1 MKKTSILVKLA
12 LGLLVALLVFVSCS
26 DEATVKANTEVTIGA
41 TFDAGSKGLSA
52 DYGTLNPA
60 VYYWFYK
67 TSVTDAQGNP
77 EVVTAQRSWTADG
90 SAGLTG
96 GQKFSIGKWELELW
110 AYTGNT
116 TATGLAYY
124 GKAKF
129 EVGIDGVTGNVTT
142 TSDFSN
148 ADGSAGY
155 KVYVPMQYV
164 DQENFDNDVE
174 FTDYQGSL
182 EYDYLGVT
190 LSNDATEAAY
200 DAKYGFKH
208 YTTITKLG
216 DTTTVWAANDD
227 TNVVGD
233 TTGSSYTLMTADAGT
248 YSITTLYDSLGVFYK
263 VTDTVDIHSNKTVRV
278 TGNFENRER
287 KTFRVYFHDGKILN
301 SADNVSVSSTNAFS
315 GDVSKINSIYN
326 AEFGSD
332 FFDGVETT
340 GTDEVPYKDYLFEDV
355 VVLPYVNSTTDTSF
369 KSGFGFWG
377 WYTTDSTWHITDVC
391 NTSETSGSK
400 IRTNGTVI
408 NTTATSQTI
417 FVDQVSGAD
426 ADFEAAYGLT
436 VAQTSADDANSAYA
450 GAWTS
455 SAYKY
460 EIHLYARWVEL
471 VKTVGAFTTPS
482 DNITLY
488 DTEFGKIGQD
498 GYVQLSIVEGVDRV
512 QGWTNYDALKFYVG
526 KNDGKAYATT
536 DTNQEYTE
544 YFIDGWYTNGDGT
557 ADGKILVITNDGTL
571 ARYSDSVETYI
582 DKNGNWKGQG
592 HEVKFFAHWS
602 TRDAE

>member
-1 MKKTSILVKLA
+1 MKKTSLLVKLA

-41 TFDAGSKGLSA
+41 TFDAGSKGLAA
-52 DYGTLNPA
+52 DYGTLDPA
-60 VYYWFYK
+60 EYYWFYK

-77 EVVTAQRSWTADG
+77 EVVTAQRSWTTG
-90 SAGLTG
+90 TSGLTG
-96 GQKFSIGKWELELW
+96 GQKFSIGKWTLELW

-124 GKAKF
+124 GKARF
-129 EVGIDGVTGNVTT
+129 EVGIDRVTGNVTT

-148 ADGSAGY
+148 DDGSAGY

-164 DQENFDNDVE
+164 DQQNFDTAVS
-174 FTDYQGSL
+174 FTDFQGSL
-182 EYDYLGVT
+182 EYDYLGVI
-190 LSNDATEAAY
+190 LSDDETKAAY
-200 DAKYGFKH
+200 DAHYGFKH
-208 YTTITKLG
+208 YTTITSL
-216 DTTTVWAANDD
+216 DDPATAVWAANDD
-227 TNVVGD
+227 TNVVGA
-233 TTGSSYTLMTADAGT
+233 TTGTSYTSLTADAGT

-278 TGNFENRER
+278 TGSFENRER

-315 GDVSKINSIYN
+315 GDVSRINSIYN
-326 AEFGSD
+326 AEFGAD

-340 GTDEVPYKDYLFEDV
+340 GTDVVPYKDYLFEDV

-369 KSGFGFWG
+369 KSGYGFLG
-377 WYTTDSTWHITDVC
+377 WYTTDTEWHVYDSNTDLDT
-391 NTSETSGSK
+391 NK
-400 IRTNGTVI
+400 IRTSGTAI

-417 FVDQVSGAD
+417 FVDQVSGTD
-426 ADFEAAYGLT
+426 ANFEAAYGLT
-436 VAQTSADDANSAYA
+436 IAQASADDANTAYA

-455 SAYKY
+455 SAYRY

-471 VKTVGAFTTPS
+471 AKTVGVTTTAS

-498 GYVQLSIVEGVDRV
+498 GYVHLTIVEGVDHV
-512 QGWTNYDALKFYVG
+512 QGWRNYDDLKFYVG
-526 KNDGKAYATT
+526 KNDGRAYATT
-536 DTNQEYTE
+536 NTDQEYTE
-544 YFIDGWYTNGDGT
+544 YFIDGWYTNGNGN

-571 ARYSDSVETYI
+571 ARNSDNVQTYI
-582 DKNGNWKGQG
+582 DENGNWRRQG